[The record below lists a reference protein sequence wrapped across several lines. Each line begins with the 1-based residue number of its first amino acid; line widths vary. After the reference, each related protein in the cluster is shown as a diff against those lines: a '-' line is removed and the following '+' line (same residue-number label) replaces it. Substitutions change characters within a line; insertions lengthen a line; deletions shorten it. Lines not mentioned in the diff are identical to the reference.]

1 MKTAMLS
8 LFILLGAMNLRAQDP
23 YLLFEQA
30 NQAYKENDFGKAAG
44 LYEDILKTGLES
56 GEVYYNLGNS
66 YYRMHRPG
74 PARLNY
80 ERAKKYLDDDE
91 ALRQNL
97 ELLILTLPDQIAD
110 PPRLFIA
117 EWWDGLVYALG
128 VRSWGWLSLL
138 LFTILLGALTAFFY
152 RKNRG
157 RNLRTDFI
165 RLVSILWILALIV
178 WLQRL
183 YLAETEHFAVIMDS
197 SITVH
202 AEPATN
208 ATELFVLHEG
218 TRVLMERRSGD
229 WELVRLKDG
238 KTGWLP
244 VKSIEKI

>member
-1 MKTAMLS
+1 MRITVLS
-8 LFILLGAMNLRAQDP
+8 LLILLGAMKLRAQDP

-30 NQAYKENDFGKAAG
+30 NQAYKEDAFEKAAG
-44 LYEDILKTGLES
+44 LYEEILKSGLES
-56 GEVYYNLGNS
+56 GEVYYNLGNC
-66 YYRMHRPG
+66 YYRLHRPG

-80 ERAKKYLDDDE
+80 ERARKYLDDDE
-91 ALRQNL
+91 ALQQNL
-97 ELLILTLPDQIAD
+97 DLLILSLTDQIAD
-110 PPRLFIA
+110 PPRLFIS
-117 EWWDGLVYALG
+117 EWWESLGRLLG
-128 VRSWGWLSLL
+128 VRSWGWLSLV
-138 LFTILLGALTAFFY
+138 LFGVLIGILTLYFY

-157 RNLRTDFI
+157 RTMRTDFI
-165 RLVSILWILALIV
+165 KLISILWLLALIV

-183 YLAETEHFAVIMDS
+183 YLAETEHYAVIMDS

-202 AEPATN
+202 AEPAAN

-218 TRVLMERRSGD
+218 TRVLLERESGD

>member
-1 MKTAMLS
+1 MKITVLFLLVLLS
-8 LFILLGAMNLRAQDP
+8 AVNLRAQDP
-23 YLLFEQA
+23 YLLFDQA
-30 NQAYKENDFGKAAG
+30 NQAYREDAFEKAAG
-44 LYEDILKTGLES
+44 LYEKILKTGLES
-56 GEVYYNLGNS
+56 GEVYYNLGNC
-66 YYRMHRPG
+66 YYRLQRPG

-80 ERAKKYLDDDE
+80 ERARKYLEDDE

-97 ELLILTLPDQIAD
+97 ELLILTLPDQIAE

-117 EWWDGLVYALG
+117 EWWEALGGLMG

-138 LFTILLGALTAFFY
+138 LFVLLTGILTVFFY

-157 RNLRTDFI
+157 RPMRADLI
-165 RLVSILWILALIV
+165 KLVTILWILALIV

-218 TRVLMERRSGD
+218 TRVLLERRSGD
-229 WELVRLKDG
+229 WELVRLRDG

-244 VKSIEKI
+244 VKSMEKI